1 MTLYVT
7 EWSVTSDITTESA
20 QRVAEKWTRSWRLSW
35 LPDRLL
41 TREQAIAG
49 MDLAEIVSTQAF
61 RHDRMAH
68 LRAVHCAGQLGI
80 PLEQLI
86 TEL

>member
-1 MTLYVT
+1 VTRYVT
-7 EWSVTSDITTESA
+7 DWSVTSDNPTESA
-20 QRVAEKWTRSWRLSW
+20 QRVAGKWIKSRRSGW
-35 LPDRLL
+35 LPGRLL

-49 MDLAEIVSTQAF
+49 MDLTEIVSTQAF

-68 LRAVHCAGQLGI
+68 R
-80 PLEQLI
+80 PLEQLG